1 MGKPWSTP
9 EPKTFIVLAAGE
21 MSALA
26 LGKFYFPNWNI
37 IGTWT
42 RQYSHWLESY
52 WFMWDAGC
60 LARGATHTWKLSK
73 IRPIYPHDGHRCQ
86 KKNIHNCWRFWVRHA
101 GLVSCFFHYW
111 ILVVHVH
118 TQLGI
123 STQSFMMPIISIGI
137 SKYRDA
143 LALLLLHHQLSSAW
157 LGQRV
162 HWSQTNDHTFVGP
175 AFKKY
180 SLVYE

>member
-26 LGKFYFPNWNI
+26 LGKFYLPNWNWNV

-60 LARGATHTWKLSK
+60 LARGATHTWRLS
-73 IRPIYPHDGHRCQ
+73 IITPIYPHDGHRCQ
-86 KKNIHNCWRFWVRHA
+86 KKHSQLLEILIPSSRPCF
-101 GLVSCFFHYW
+101 LFFHHW
-111 ILVVHVH
+111 ILVHVH

-123 STQSFMMPIISIGI
+123 STQSIMMPIISIGI
-137 SKYRDA
+137 TKKRDA
-143 LALLLLHHQLSSAW
+143 LVLLLLH
-157 LGQRV
+157 
-162 HWSQTNDHTFVGP
+162 
-175 AFKKY
+175 
-180 SLVYE
+180 